1 MVWKDDP
8 TPSMEGH
15 LPLSQSDPSPVHPSQ
30 KFLPKIPPKPQENKE
45 ELLCCFNPQG
55 SEFPRNAIM
64 GAGKLRPFRSTEM
77 LIPNKTLDPELLEFL
92 HLLMS

>member
-1 MVWKDDP
+1 
-8 TPSMEGH
+8 
-15 LPLSQSDPSPVHPSQ
+15 
-30 KFLPKIPPKPQENKE
+30 
-45 ELLCCFNPQG
+45 
-55 SEFPRNAIM
+55 M